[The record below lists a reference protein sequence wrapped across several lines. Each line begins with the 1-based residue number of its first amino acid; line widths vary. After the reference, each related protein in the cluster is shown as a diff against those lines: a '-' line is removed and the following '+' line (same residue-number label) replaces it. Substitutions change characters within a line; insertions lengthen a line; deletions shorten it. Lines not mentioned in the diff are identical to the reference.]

1 MERSRSV
8 PAAAAWLGG
17 LGLIPFAAGA
27 ISIVFFDL
35 AWASYALRSYA
46 AIILS
51 FMGGVQWGLA
61 IADHGAEAGRGPS
74 WARLGWSVVPALIAW
89 IAVLLPALEGYLVIA
104 LAFAIL
110 LVGDLLA
117 VRKGLAPAWY
127 PWLRVPLTTVVI
139 ICLVAAALG

>member
-1 MERSRSV
+1 MERSQSV
-8 PAAAAWLGG
+8 PPAAAWLGG
-17 LGLIPFAAGA
+17 LGLIPFIAGA
-27 ISIVFFDL
+27 ISIAALDL

-51 FMGGVQWGLA
+51 FMGGIHWGLA
-61 IADHGAEAGRGPS
+61 IADHGAEARRGPS
-74 WARLGWSVVPALIAW
+74 WARLGWSVLPALIAW
-89 IAVLLPALEGYLVIA
+89 IAVLLPPLQGYLVIA

-127 PWLRVPLTTVVI
+127 PRLRVPLTTLVLP
-139 ICLVAAALG
+139 CLVTAALG